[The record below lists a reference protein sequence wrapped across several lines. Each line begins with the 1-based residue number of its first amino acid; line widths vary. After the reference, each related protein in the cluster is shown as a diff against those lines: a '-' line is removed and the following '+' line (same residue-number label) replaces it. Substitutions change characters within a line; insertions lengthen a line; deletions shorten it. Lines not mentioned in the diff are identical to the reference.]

1 LELGTLALPLAGLLL
16 MLLLV
21 LIFGSY
27 LLNLLILFQD
37 EPFKIQI
44 MMQQGY
50 QSLQMD
56 KIWQNKDLDNRKH
69 LVSK

>member
-1 LELGTLALPLAGLLL
+1 MEA
-16 MLLLV
+16 
-21 LIFGSY
+21 FR
-27 LLNLLILFQD
+27 
-37 EPFKIQI
+37 IQI

>member
-1 LELGTLALPLAGLLL
+1 LELGTLALPL